1 MGNREK
7 KSTFFGGAA
16 ILAVGIAIVKLI
28 GALYKIPLGNIL
40 DDEGFGHFNNAY
52 IIYNLLL
59 MVSTAGLPVA
69 LSKSIS
75 EANAL
80 GRRNQVHRTFNVA
93 LVTFVVL
100 GAVSFAVMFL
110 LAQPLAD
117 LQGDGMAVHAVQ
129 AIAPACFF
137 VCVLSTFRGYA
148 QGHSNMVP
156 TAVSQIIEA
165 LGKLVIGLALA
176 WALVRAG
183 ASSADAAAGAIF
195 GVTCGAGICLIY
207 LIVEHV
213 HGRRSET
220 GRLTDTPEGHG
231 EILKKL
237 LVIAVPITLCAS
249 VTPITSWL
257 DTAQVQNILR
267 DTMNAQSAQW
277 YHDMELTDP
286 VVAAY
291 GAYQKA
297 ITIYN
302 LPSSFM
308 VAITASVI
316 PAISACRARRD
327 FRGAGRIA
335 ESSMRIGMLLALYN
349 LPSSFM
355 VAITASVIPAIS
367 ACRARRDFR
376 GAGRIAESSMR
387 IGMLLALPAG
397 IGLTVLSSPVMH
409 LLYPATDHAIA
420 DPSMMLLGIASIFVC
435 IMLVCNSVLQAS
447 GFVNL
452 PIFIMVAG
460 CAAKLIVNSFMVR
473 SMGAVGAAVGT
484 LVCYIIVAVLELLL
498 IKRVIPAAPSYTRVF
513 AKPMAAAGL
522 MGVAVWAVYGLL
534 SRLLDGGILA
544 TLGGIG
550 AGVVVY
556 AVLVVALKV
565 LSREDLALMPK
576 GDKIARL
583 LRL

>member
-16 ILAVGIAIVKLI
+16 ILAAGIAIVKLI
-28 GALYKIPLGNIL
+28 GALYKIPLGNVL
-40 DDEGFGHFNNAY
+40 DDEGYGHFNNAY
-52 IIYNLLL
+52 VIYNLLL

-75 EANAL
+75 EASTL
-80 GRRNQVHRTFNVA
+80 GKRNQVHRTFSVA
-93 LVTFVVL
+93 LAAFFVL
-100 GAVSFAVMFL
+100 GTISFAVMFA

-117 LQGDGMAVHAVQ
+117 LQGDGAAVQ
-129 AIAPACFF
+129 AVRAIAPACFF

-148 QGHSNMVP
+148 QGHGNMVP

-165 LGKLVIGLALA
+165 LGKLTIGLALA
-176 WALVRAG
+176 WLLVRAG

-207 LIVEHV
+207 LIVDHI
-213 HGRRSET
+213 HRRRSEP
-220 GRLTDTPEGHG
+220 GRPTDVPEAPGT
-231 EILKKL
+231 IFKRL
-237 LVIAVPITLCAS
+237 LVIAVPITLCSS

-267 DTMNAQSAQW
+267 DVMNAQPAQW
-277 YHDMELTDP
+277 YEAQKLLDPTVVDP

-316 PAISACRARRD
+316 PAISACRAKRD
-327 FRGAGRIA
+327 FQGAGRIA
-335 ESSMRIGMLLALYN
+335 ESSMR
-349 LPSSFM
+349 
-355 VAITASVIPAIS
+355 V
-367 ACRARRDFR
+367 
-376 GAGRIAESSMR
+376 
-387 IGMLLALPAG
+387 GMLLALPAG
-397 IGLTVLSSPVMH
+397 IGLSVLASPVMH
-409 LLYPATDHAIA
+409 FVYRSDTDYTIA
-420 DPSMMLLGIASIFVC
+420 DPSMMILGIASIFVC
-435 IMLVCNSVLQAS
+435 VMLVCSSVLQAS

-452 PIFIMVAG
+452 PIVIMVAG
-460 CAAKLIVNSFMVR
+460 CAAKLIVNNFMVR
-473 SMGAVGAAVGT
+473 HVGAVGAAVGT
-484 LVCYIIVAVLELLL
+484 LVCYVIVAVLELLL
-498 IKRVIPAAPSYTRVF
+498 IKRVIPSPPEYTRVF
-513 AKPMAAAGL
+513 AKPMVAAGV
-522 MGVAVWAVYGLL
+522 MGMAVWAAYGLVSRFMGNTL
-534 SRLLDGGILA
+534 STMAAICV
-544 TLGGIG
+544 
-550 AGVVVY
+550 GVVVY
-556 AVLVVALKV
+556 AVLVVALKAI
-565 LSREDLALMPK
+565 SREDLSLMPK

>member
-1 MGNREK
+1 MGKHEK

-16 ILAVGIAIVKLI
+16 ILAAGIAIVKLI
-28 GALYKIPLGNIL
+28 GALYKIPLFNIIG
-40 DDEGFGHFNNAY
+40 DEGTGHFNNAY
-52 IIYNLLL
+52 VIYNLLL

-75 EANAL
+75 EASTL
-80 GRRNQVHRTFNVA
+80 GKRNQVHRTFSVA
-93 LVTFVVL
+93 LAAFFVL
-100 GAVSFAVMFL
+100 GTISFAVMFA

-117 LQGDGMAVHAVQ
+117 LQGDGAAVQ
-129 AIAPACFF
+129 AVRAIAPACFF

-148 QGHSNMVP
+148 QGHGNMVP

-165 LGKLVIGLALA
+165 LGKLTIGLALA
-176 WALVRAG
+176 WLLVRAG

-207 LIVEHV
+207 LIVDHI
-213 HGRRSET
+213 HRRRSEP
-220 GRLTDTPEGHG
+220 GRPTDVPEAPGA
-231 EILKKL
+231 ILKRL

-267 DTMNAQSAQW
+267 DVMNAQPAQW
-277 YHDMELTDP
+277 YEAQKLLDPTVVDP

-316 PAISACRARRD
+316 PAISACRAKRD
-327 FRGAGRIA
+327 FQGAGRIA
-335 ESSMRIGMLLALYN
+335 ESSMR
-349 LPSSFM
+349 
-355 VAITASVIPAIS
+355 V
-367 ACRARRDFR
+367 
-376 GAGRIAESSMR
+376 
-387 IGMLLALPAG
+387 GMLLALPAG
-397 IGLTVLSSPVMH
+397 IGLSVLASPVMH
-409 LLYPATDHAIA
+409 FVYRSDTDYTIA
-420 DPSMMLLGIASIFVC
+420 DPSMMILGIASIFVC
-435 IMLVCNSVLQAS
+435 VMLVCSSVLQAS

-452 PIFIMVAG
+452 PIVIMVAG
-460 CAAKLIVNSFMVR
+460 CAAKLIVNNFMVR
-473 SMGAVGAAVGT
+473 HVGAVGAAVGT
-484 LVCYIIVAVLELLL
+484 LVCYVIVAVLELLL
-498 IKRVIPAAPSYTRVF
+498 IKRVIPSPPEYTRVF
-513 AKPMAAAGL
+513 AKPMVAAGV
-522 MGVAVWAVYGLL
+522 MGMAVWAAYGLVSRFMGNTL
-534 SRLLDGGILA
+534 STMAAICV
-544 TLGGIG
+544 
-550 AGVVVY
+550 GVVVY
-556 AVLVVALKV
+556 AVLVVALKAI
-565 LSREDLALMPK
+565 SREDLSLMPK

>member
-1 MGNREK
+1 MGKHEK

-16 ILAVGIAIVKLI
+16 ILAAGIAIVKLI
-28 GALYKIPLGNIL
+28 GALYKIPLFNIIG
-40 DDEGFGHFNNAY
+40 DEGTGHFNNAY
-52 IIYNLLL
+52 VIYNLLL

-75 EANAL
+75 EASTL
-80 GRRNQVHRTFNVA
+80 GKRNQVHRTFSVA
-93 LVTFVVL
+93 LAAFFVL
-100 GAVSFAVMFL
+100 GTISFAVMFA

-117 LQGDGMAVHAVQ
+117 LQGDGAAVQ
-129 AIAPACFF
+129 AVRAIAPACFF

-148 QGHSNMVP
+148 QGHGNMVP

-176 WALVRAG
+176 WVLVRAG

-207 LIVEHV
+207 LIVDHI
-213 HGRRSET
+213 HRRRSEP
-220 GRLTDTPEGHG
+220 GRPTDVPEAPGT
-231 EILKKL
+231 IFKRL
-237 LVIAVPITLCAS
+237 LVIAVPITLCSS

-267 DTMNAQSAQW
+267 DVMDAQPAQW
-277 YHDMELTDP
+277 YEAQKLLDPTVVDP

-316 PAISACRARRD
+316 PAISACRAKRD
-327 FRGAGRIA
+327 FQGAGRIA
-335 ESSMRIGMLLALYN
+335 ESSMR
-349 LPSSFM
+349 
-355 VAITASVIPAIS
+355 V
-367 ACRARRDFR
+367 
-376 GAGRIAESSMR
+376 
-387 IGMLLALPAG
+387 GMLLALPAG
-397 IGLTVLSSPVMH
+397 IGLSVLASPVMH
-409 LLYPATDHAIA
+409 FVYRSDTDYTIA
-420 DPSMMLLGIASIFVC
+420 DPSMMILGIASIFVC
-435 IMLVCNSVLQAS
+435 VMLVCSSVLQAS

-452 PIFIMVAG
+452 PIVIMVAG
-460 CAAKLIVNSFMVR
+460 CAAKLIVNNFMVR
-473 SMGAVGAAVGT
+473 HVGAVGAAVGT
-484 LVCYIIVAVLELLL
+484 LVCYVIVAVLELLL
-498 IKRVIPAAPSYTRVF
+498 IKRVIPSPPEYTRVF
-513 AKPMAAAGL
+513 AKPMVAAGV
-522 MGVAVWAVYGLL
+522 MGMAVWAAYGLVSRFMGNTL
-534 SRLLDGGILA
+534 STMAAICV
-544 TLGGIG
+544 
-550 AGVVVY
+550 GVVVY
-556 AVLVVALKV
+556 AVLVVALKAI
-565 LSREDLALMPK
+565 SREDLSLMPK

>member
-1 MGNREK
+1 MFPGNPDQVKGCGAPLSNQEK

-16 ILAVGIAIVKLI
+16 ILAAGIAIVKLI

-52 IIYNLLL
+52 VIYNLLL

-75 EANAL
+75 EASTL
-80 GRRNQVHRTFNVA
+80 GRRNQVRRIFNVA
-93 LVTFVVL
+93 LATFFIL
-100 GAVSFAVMFL
+100 GLVSFAVMFL
-110 LAQPLAD
+110 LAQPLAN
-117 LQGDGMAVHAVQ
+117 LQGDGMAVYAVQ

-176 WALVRAG
+176 WLLVWRG
-183 ASSADAAAGAIF
+183 ASSAVAAAGAIF
-195 GVTCGAGICLIY
+195 GVTCGAGICLVY
-207 LIVEHV
+207 LIFEHMARRRNEPRSSDRPES
-213 HGRRSET
+213 HGR
-220 GRLTDTPEGHG
+220 
-231 EILKKL
+231 ILRRL
-237 LVIAVPITLCAS
+237 LVIAVPITICAS

-267 DTMNAQSAQW
+267 DVMNAQSAEW
-277 YHDMELTDP
+277 YEAQNLVDP

-291 GAYQKA
+291 GSYQKA

-327 FRGAGRIA
+327 SRGAGRIA
-335 ESSMRIGMLLALYN
+335 ESSMR
-349 LPSSFM
+349 
-355 VAITASVIPAIS
+355 V
-367 ACRARRDFR
+367 
-376 GAGRIAESSMR
+376 
-387 IGMLLALPAG
+387 GMLLALPAG
-397 IGLTVLSSPVMH
+397 AGLMGLAGPIMN
-409 LLYPATDHAIA
+409 LLYADTDHAIA
-420 DPSMMLLGIASIFVC
+420 DPSMVILGAASIFVC
-435 IMLVCNSVLQAS
+435 IMLVCNSVLQAN
-447 GFVNL
+447 GFLRL
-452 PIFIMVAG
+452 PIFIMAAG
-460 CAAKLIVNSFMVR
+460 CAAKLAVNNFMVR

-484 LVCYIIVAVLELLL
+484 LVCYVIVAAAELVL
-498 IKRVIPAAPSYTRVF
+498 IKRGIPFPPSYSRVF
-513 AKPMAAAGL
+513 LKPLLAAAI
-522 MGVAVWAVYGLL
+522 MGGAVAWVYGFLEGLL
-534 SRLLDGGILA
+534 GGTLA
-544 TLGGIG
+544 TLGSICV
-550 AGVVVY
+550 GVGVY
-556 AVLVVALKV
+556 GVLILLLRAI
-565 LSREDLALMPK
+565 SREDLMLMPK
-576 GDKIARL
+576 GEKLAKI

>member
-1 MGNREK
+1 MGKHEK

-16 ILAVGIAIVKLI
+16 ILAAGIAIVKLI
-28 GALYKIPLGNIL
+28 GALYKIPLFNIIG
-40 DDEGFGHFNNAY
+40 DEGTGHFNNAY
-52 IIYNLLL
+52 VIYNLLL

-75 EANAL
+75 EASTL
-80 GRRNQVHRTFNVA
+80 GKRNQVHRTFSVA
-93 LVTFVVL
+93 LAAFFVL
-100 GAVSFAVMFL
+100 GTISFAVMFA

-117 LQGDGMAVHAVQ
+117 LQGDGAAVQ
-129 AIAPACFF
+129 AVRAIAPACFF

-148 QGHSNMVP
+148 QGHGNMVP

-165 LGKLVIGLALA
+165 LGKLTIGLALA
-176 WALVRAG
+176 WLLVRAG

-207 LIVEHV
+207 LIVDHI
-213 HGRRSET
+213 HRRRSEP
-220 GRLTDTPEGHG
+220 GRPTDVPEAPGT
-231 EILKKL
+231 IFKRL
-237 LVIAVPITLCAS
+237 LVIAVPITLCSS

-267 DTMNAQSAQW
+267 DVMDAQPAQW
-277 YHDMELTDP
+277 YEAQKLVDPTVVDP

-327 FRGAGRIA
+327 FQGAGRIA
-335 ESSMRIGMLLALYN
+335 ESSMR
-349 LPSSFM
+349 
-355 VAITASVIPAIS
+355 V
-367 ACRARRDFR
+367 
-376 GAGRIAESSMR
+376 
-387 IGMLLALPAG
+387 GMLLALPAG
-397 IGLTVLSSPVMH
+397 IGLSVLASPVMH
-409 LLYPATDHAIA
+409 FVYRSDTDYTIA
-420 DPSMMLLGIASIFVC
+420 DPSMMILGIASIFVC
-435 IMLVCNSVLQAS
+435 VMLVCSSVLQAS

-452 PIFIMVAG
+452 PIVIMVAG
-460 CAAKLIVNSFMVR
+460 CAAKLIVNNFMVR
-473 SMGAVGAAVGT
+473 HVGAVGAAVGT
-484 LVCYIIVAVLELLL
+484 LVCYVIVAVLELLL
-498 IKRVIPAAPSYTRVF
+498 IKRVIPSPPEYTRVF
-513 AKPMAAAGL
+513 AKPMVAAGV
-522 MGVAVWAVYGLL
+522 MGMAVWAAYGLVSRFMGNTL
-534 SRLLDGGILA
+534 STMA
-544 TLGGIG
+544 AIG
-550 AGVVVY
+550 VGVVVY
-556 AVLVVALKV
+556 AVLVVALKAI
-565 LSREDLALMPK
+565 SREDLSLMPK

>member
-335 ESSMRIGMLLALYN
+335 ESSMRIGMLLAL
-349 LPSSFM
+349 
-355 VAITASVIPAIS
+355 
-367 ACRARRDFR
+367 
-376 GAGRIAESSMR
+376 
-387 IGMLLALPAG
+387 PAG

>member
-1 MGNREK
+1 M
-7 KSTFFGGAA
+7 

-52 IIYNLLL
+52 VIYNLLL

-69 LSKSIS
+69 LSKTIS

-80 GRRNQVHRTFNVA
+80 GKRNQVHRVFQVA
-93 LVTFVVL
+93 LITFFLLGTVTFL
-100 GAVSFAVMFL
+100 VMFT
-110 LAQPLAD
+110 LAQPLAN
-117 LQGDGMAVHAVQ
+117 LQGDGMAVYAVQ

-156 TAVSQIIEA
+156 TAVSQVIEA

-176 WALVRAG
+176 WYLVQKG
-183 ASSADAAAGAIF
+183 ADSAVSAAGAIF
-195 GVTCGAGICLIY
+195 GVTCGAGLCLIY
-207 LIVEHV
+207 LIIDHILRRQRE
-213 HGRRSET
+213 HGRSE
-220 GRLTDTPEGHG
+220 DQPEPHG
-231 EILKKL
+231 DILRRL

-267 DTMNAQSAQW
+267 DVMDAQPAQW
-277 YHDMELTDP
+277 YEAQKLVDPTVVDP

-308 VAITASVI
+308 VALTASVV
-316 PAISACRARRD
+316 PAIAACRARRD

-335 ESSMRIGMLLALYN
+335 ESSLRVGML
-349 LPSSFM
+349 
-355 VAITASVIPAIS
+355 I
-367 ACRARRDFR
+367 
-376 GAGRIAESSMR
+376 
-387 IGMLLALPAG
+387 ALPAG
-397 IGLTVLSSPVMH
+397 AGLLFLGGPIME
-409 LLYPATDHAIA
+409 LLYSSTDHAIA
-420 DPSMMLLGIASIFVC
+420 DPSMMLLGVASIFVC
-435 IMLVCNSVLQAS
+435 VMLVCNSILQAS

-452 PIFIMVAG
+452 PIFIMIVG
-460 CAAKLIVNSFMVR
+460 CAAKLIVNNFMVR
-473 SMGAVGAAVGT
+473 QMGAVGAAVGT
-484 LVCYIIVAVLELLL
+484 LVCYIIVAALELTL
-498 IKRVIPAAPSYTRVF
+498 IKRVIPAAPSYGRVF
-513 AKPMAAAGL
+513 VKPLFASL
-522 MGVAVWAVYGLL
+522 VMGVAVWAIHGLL
-534 SRLLDGGILA
+534 EPLLGNSLA
-544 TLGGIG
+544 TLGAI
-550 AGVVVY
+550 AVGVLVY
-556 AVLVVALKV
+556 AVLVVV
-565 LSREDLALMPK
+565 LRAISREDLSLMPK
-576 GDKIARL
+576 GDKIAKI

>member
-1 MGNREK
+1 MGNREQ

-52 IIYNLLL
+52 VIYNLLL

-75 EANAL
+75 EASTL
-80 GRRNQVHRTFNVA
+80 GRRNQVHRIFNVA
-93 LVTFVVL
+93 LVTFFVL
-100 GAVSFAVMFL
+100 GTISFAVMFA

-117 LQGDGMAVHAVQ
+117 LQGDGAAVQ
-129 AIAPACFF
+129 AVRAIAPACFF

-148 QGHSNMVP
+148 QGHGNMVP

-165 LGKLVIGLALA
+165 LGKLVIGLALS
-176 WALVRAG
+176 WVLVRAG

-213 HGRRSET
+213 HRRRSEP
-220 GRLTDTPEGHG
+220 GRPTDVPEPPGT
-231 EILKKL
+231 ILKRL

-267 DTMNAQSAQW
+267 DVMNAQPAQW
-277 YHDMELTDP
+277 YEAQKLLDPDVVDP

-327 FRGAGRIA
+327 YQGAGRIA
-335 ESSMRIGMLLALYN
+335 ESSMRM
-349 LPSSFM
+349 
-355 VAITASVIPAIS
+355 
-367 ACRARRDFR
+367 
-376 GAGRIAESSMR
+376 
-387 IGMLLALPAG
+387 GMLLALPAG
-397 IGLTVLSSPVMH
+397 VGLAVLSSPIMY
-409 LLYPATDHAIA
+409 LLYADSDHAIA
-420 DPSMMLLGIASIFVC
+420 DPSMMILGIASIFVC
-435 IMLVCNSVLQAS
+435 VMLVCNSVLQAS

-452 PIFIMVAG
+452 PIFIMIAG
-460 CAAKLIVNSFMVR
+460 CAAKLIVNNFMVR
-473 SMGAVGAAVGT
+473 QMGAVGAAVGT
-484 LVCYIIVAVLELLL
+484 LVCYVIVAVLELLL
-498 IKRVIPAAPSYTRVF
+498 IKRVIPAPPRYTQVF
-513 AKPMAAAGL
+513 AKPMVAAGV
-522 MGVAVWAVYGLL
+522 MGMAVWAAYGLA
-534 SRLLDGGILA
+534 SRLFGN
-544 TLGGIG
+544 TLSTLIAIA
-550 AGVVVY
+550 AGVAVY
-556 AVLVVALKV
+556 AVLVVVLKAI
-565 LSREDLALMPK
+565 SREDLALMPK
-576 GDKIARL
+576 GDKIAKL

>member
-1 MGNREK
+1 MGKHEK

-16 ILAVGIAIVKLI
+16 ILAAGIAIVKLI
-28 GALYKIPLGNIL
+28 GALYKIPLFNIIG
-40 DDEGFGHFNNAY
+40 DEGTGHFNNAY
-52 IIYNLLL
+52 VIYNLLL

-75 EANAL
+75 EASTL
-80 GRRNQVHRTFNVA
+80 GKRNQVHRTFSVA
-93 LVTFVVL
+93 LAAFFVL
-100 GAVSFAVMFL
+100 GTISFAVMFA

-117 LQGDGMAVHAVQ
+117 LQGDGAAVQ
-129 AIAPACFF
+129 AVRAIAPACFF

-148 QGHSNMVP
+148 QGHGNMVP

-165 LGKLVIGLALA
+165 LGKLTIGLALA
-176 WALVRAG
+176 WLLVRAG

-207 LIVEHV
+207 LIVDHI
-213 HGRRSET
+213 HRRRSEP
-220 GRLTDTPEGHG
+220 GRPTDVPEAPGT
-231 EILKKL
+231 IFKRL
-237 LVIAVPITLCAS
+237 LVIAVPITLCSS

-267 DTMNAQSAQW
+267 DVMNAQPAQW
-277 YHDMELTDP
+277 YEAQKLLDPTVVDP

-327 FRGAGRIA
+327 FQGAGRIA
-335 ESSMRIGMLLALYN
+335 ESSMR
-349 LPSSFM
+349 
-355 VAITASVIPAIS
+355 V
-367 ACRARRDFR
+367 
-376 GAGRIAESSMR
+376 
-387 IGMLLALPAG
+387 GMLLALPAG
-397 IGLTVLSSPVMH
+397 IGLSVLASPVMH
-409 LLYPATDHAIA
+409 FVYRSDTDYTIA
-420 DPSMMLLGIASIFVC
+420 DPSMMILGIASIFVC
-435 IMLVCNSVLQAS
+435 VMLVCSSVLQAS

-452 PIFIMVAG
+452 PIVIMVAG
-460 CAAKLIVNSFMVR
+460 CAAKLIVNNFMVR
-473 SMGAVGAAVGT
+473 HVGAVGAAVGT
-484 LVCYIIVAVLELLL
+484 LVCYVIVAVLELLL
-498 IKRVIPAAPSYTRVF
+498 IKRVIPSPPEYTRVF
-513 AKPMAAAGL
+513 AKPMVAAGV
-522 MGVAVWAVYGLL
+522 MGMAVWAAYGLVSRFMGNTL
-534 SRLLDGGILA
+534 STMAAICV
-544 TLGGIG
+544 
-550 AGVVVY
+550 GVVVY
-556 AVLVVALKV
+556 AVLVVALKAI
-565 LSREDLALMPK
+565 SREDLSLMPK

>member
-1 MGNREK
+1 MGNREQ

-52 IIYNLLL
+52 VIYNLLL

-75 EANAL
+75 EASTL
-80 GRRNQVHRTFNVA
+80 GRRNQVHRIFNVA
-93 LVTFVVL
+93 LVTFFVL
-100 GAVSFAVMFL
+100 GTISFAVMFA

-117 LQGDGMAVHAVQ
+117 LQGDGAAVQ
-129 AIAPACFF
+129 AVRAIAPACFF

-148 QGHSNMVP
+148 QGHGNMVP

-165 LGKLVIGLALA
+165 LGKLVIGLALS
-176 WALVRAG
+176 WVLVRAG

-207 LIVEHV
+207 LIVEHI
-213 HGRRSET
+213 HRRRSEP
-220 GRLTDTPEGHG
+220 GRPTDVPEPPGT
-231 EILKKL
+231 ILKRL

-267 DTMNAQSAQW
+267 DVMNAQPAQW
-277 YHDMELTDP
+277 YEAQKLLDPDVVDP

-327 FRGAGRIA
+327 YQGAGRIA
-335 ESSMRIGMLLALYN
+335 ESSMRM
-349 LPSSFM
+349 
-355 VAITASVIPAIS
+355 
-367 ACRARRDFR
+367 
-376 GAGRIAESSMR
+376 
-387 IGMLLALPAG
+387 GMLLALPAG
-397 IGLTVLSSPVMH
+397 VGLAVLSSPIMY
-409 LLYPATDHAIA
+409 LLYADSDHAIA
-420 DPSMMLLGIASIFVC
+420 DPSMMILGIASIFVC
-435 IMLVCNSVLQAS
+435 VMLVCNSVLQAS

-452 PIFIMVAG
+452 PIFIMIAG
-460 CAAKLIVNSFMVR
+460 CAAKLIVNNFMVR
-473 SMGAVGAAVGT
+473 QMGAVGAAVGT
-484 LVCYIIVAVLELLL
+484 LVCYVIVAVLELLL
-498 IKRVIPAAPSYTRVF
+498 IKRVIPAPPRYTQVF
-513 AKPMAAAGL
+513 AKPMVAAGV
-522 MGVAVWAVYGLL
+522 MGMAVWAAYGLV
-534 SRLLDGGILA
+534 SRLFGN
-544 TLGGIG
+544 TLSTLIAIA
-550 AGVVVY
+550 AGVAVY
-556 AVLVVALKV
+556 AVLVVVLKAI
-565 LSREDLALMPK
+565 SREDLALMPK
-576 GDKIARL
+576 GDKIAKL

>member
-1 MGNREK
+1 MGNREQ

-52 IIYNLLL
+52 VIYNLLL

-75 EANAL
+75 EASTL
-80 GRRNQVHRTFNVA
+80 GRRNQVHRIFNVA
-93 LVTFVVL
+93 LVTFFVL
-100 GAVSFAVMFL
+100 GTVSFVVMFA

-117 LQGDGMAVHAVQ
+117 LQGDGAAVQ
-129 AIAPACFF
+129 AVRAIAPACFF

-148 QGHSNMVP
+148 QGHGNMVP

-165 LGKLVIGLALA
+165 LGKLVIGLALS
-176 WALVRAG
+176 WVLVRAG

-213 HGRRSET
+213 HRRRSEP
-220 GRLTDTPEGHG
+220 GRPTDVPEPPGT
-231 EILKKL
+231 ILKRL

-267 DTMNAQSAQW
+267 DVMNAQPAQW
-277 YHDMELTDP
+277 YEAQKLLDPDVVDP

-327 FRGAGRIA
+327 YQGAGRIA
-335 ESSMRIGMLLALYN
+335 ESSMRM
-349 LPSSFM
+349 
-355 VAITASVIPAIS
+355 
-367 ACRARRDFR
+367 
-376 GAGRIAESSMR
+376 
-387 IGMLLALPAG
+387 GMLLALPAG
-397 IGLTVLSSPVMH
+397 VGLAVLSSPIMY
-409 LLYPATDHAIA
+409 LLYADSDHAIA
-420 DPSMMLLGIASIFVC
+420 DPSMMILGIASIFVC
-435 IMLVCNSVLQAS
+435 VMLVCNSVLQAS

-452 PIFIMVAG
+452 PIFIMIAG
-460 CAAKLIVNSFMVR
+460 CAAKLIVNNFMVR
-473 SMGAVGAAVGT
+473 QMGAVGAAVGT
-484 LVCYIIVAVLELLL
+484 LVCYVIVAVLELLL
-498 IKRVIPAAPSYTRVF
+498 IKRVIPAPPRYTQVF
-513 AKPMAAAGL
+513 AKPMVAAGV
-522 MGVAVWAVYGLL
+522 MGMAVWAAYGLA
-534 SRLLDGGILA
+534 SRLFGN
-544 TLGGIG
+544 TLSTLIAIA
-550 AGVVVY
+550 AGVAVY
-556 AVLVVALKV
+556 AVLVVVLKAI
-565 LSREDLALMPK
+565 SREDLALMPK
-576 GDKIARL
+576 GDKIAKL

>member
-1 MGNREK
+1 MGKHEK

-16 ILAVGIAIVKLI
+16 ILAAGIAIVKLI

-52 IIYNLLL
+52 VIYNLLL

-75 EANAL
+75 EASTL
-80 GRRNQVHRTFNVA
+80 GRRNQVHRIFNVA
-93 LVTFVVL
+93 LVTFFVL
-100 GAVSFAVMFL
+100 GTVSFVVMFA

-117 LQGDGMAVHAVQ
+117 LQGDGAAVQ
-129 AIAPACFF
+129 AVRAISPACFF

-148 QGHSNMVP
+148 QGHGNMVP

-165 LGKLVIGLALA
+165 LGKLIIGLALS
-176 WALVRAG
+176 WVLVRAG

-213 HGRRSET
+213 HRRRSEP
-220 GRLTDTPEGHG
+220 GRPTDVPEPPGT
-231 EILKKL
+231 ILKRL

-267 DTMNAQSAQW
+267 DVMNAQPAQW
-277 YHDMELTDP
+277 YEAQKLLDPDVVDP

-327 FRGAGRIA
+327 YQGAGRIA
-335 ESSMRIGMLLALYN
+335 ESSMRM
-349 LPSSFM
+349 
-355 VAITASVIPAIS
+355 
-367 ACRARRDFR
+367 
-376 GAGRIAESSMR
+376 
-387 IGMLLALPAG
+387 GMLLALPAG
-397 IGLTVLSSPVMH
+397 VGLAVLSSPIMY
-409 LLYPATDHAIA
+409 LLYADSDHAIA
-420 DPSMMLLGIASIFVC
+420 DPSMMILGIASIFVC
-435 IMLVCNSVLQAS
+435 VMLVCNSVLQAS

-452 PIFIMVAG
+452 PIFIMIAG
-460 CAAKLIVNSFMVR
+460 CAAKLIVNNFMVR
-473 SMGAVGAAVGT
+473 QMGAVGAAVGT
-484 LVCYIIVAVLELLL
+484 LVCYVIVAVLELLL
-498 IKRVIPAAPSYTRVF
+498 IKRVIPAPPRYTQVF
-513 AKPMAAAGL
+513 AKPMVAAGV
-522 MGVAVWAVYGLL
+522 MGMAVWAAYGLA
-534 SRLLDGGILA
+534 SRLFGN
-544 TLGGIG
+544 TLSTLIAIA
-550 AGVVVY
+550 AGVAVY
-556 AVLVVALKV
+556 AVLVVVLKAI
-565 LSREDLALMPK
+565 SREDLALMPK
-576 GDKIARL
+576 GDKIAKL

>member
-1 MGNREK
+1 MGKHEK

-16 ILAVGIAIVKLI
+16 ILAAGIAIVKLI
-28 GALYKIPLGNIL
+28 GALYKIPLFNIIG
-40 DDEGFGHFNNAY
+40 DEGTGHFNNAY
-52 IIYNLLL
+52 VIYNLLL

-75 EANAL
+75 EASTL
-80 GRRNQVHRTFNVA
+80 GKRNQVHRTFSVA
-93 LVTFVVL
+93 LAAFFVL
-100 GAVSFAVMFL
+100 GTISFAVMFA

-117 LQGDGMAVHAVQ
+117 LQGDGAAVQ
-129 AIAPACFF
+129 AVRAIAPACFF

-148 QGHSNMVP
+148 QGHGNMVP

-165 LGKLVIGLALA
+165 LGKLTIGLALA
-176 WALVRAG
+176 WLLVRAG

-207 LIVEHV
+207 LIVDHI
-213 HGRRSET
+213 HRRRSEP
-220 GRLTDTPEGHG
+220 GRPTDVPEAPGT
-231 EILKKL
+231 IFKRL
-237 LVIAVPITLCAS
+237 LVIAVPITLCSS

-267 DTMNAQSAQW
+267 DVMNAQPAQW
-277 YHDMELTDP
+277 YEAQKLLDPTVVDP

-316 PAISACRARRD
+316 PAISACRAKRD
-327 FRGAGRIA
+327 FQGAGRIA
-335 ESSMRIGMLLALYN
+335 ESSMR
-349 LPSSFM
+349 
-355 VAITASVIPAIS
+355 V
-367 ACRARRDFR
+367 
-376 GAGRIAESSMR
+376 
-387 IGMLLALPAG
+387 GMLLALPAG
-397 IGLTVLSSPVMH
+397 IGLSVLASPVMH
-409 LLYPATDHAIA
+409 FVYRSDTDYTIA
-420 DPSMMLLGIASIFVC
+420 DPSMMILGIASIFVC
-435 IMLVCNSVLQAS
+435 VMLVCSSVLQAS

-452 PIFIMVAG
+452 PIVIMVAG
-460 CAAKLIVNSFMVR
+460 CAAKLIVNNFMVR
-473 SMGAVGAAVGT
+473 QVGAVGAAVGT

-498 IKRVIPAAPSYTRVF
+498 IKRVIPSPPEYTRVF
-513 AKPMAAAGL
+513 AKPMVAAGV
-522 MGVAVWAVYGLL
+522 MGMAVWAAYGLVSRFMGNTL
-534 SRLLDGGILA
+534 STMAAICV
-544 TLGGIG
+544 
-550 AGVVVY
+550 GVVVY
-556 AVLVVALKV
+556 AVLVVVLKAI
-565 LSREDLALMPK
+565 SREDLSLMPK

>member
-1 MGNREK
+1 MGNREQ

-52 IIYNLLL
+52 VIYNLLL

-75 EANAL
+75 EASTL
-80 GRRNQVHRTFNVA
+80 GRRNQVHRIFNVA
-93 LVTFVVL
+93 LVTFFVL
-100 GAVSFAVMFL
+100 GTISFAVMFA

-117 LQGDGMAVHAVQ
+117 LQGDGAAVQ
-129 AIAPACFF
+129 AVRAIAPACFF

-148 QGHSNMVP
+148 QGHGNMVP

-165 LGKLVIGLALA
+165 LGKLVIGLALS
-176 WALVRAG
+176 WVLVRAG

-207 LIVEHV
+207 LIVEHI
-213 HGRRSET
+213 HRRRSEP
-220 GRLTDTPEGHG
+220 GRPTDVPEPPGT
-231 EILKKL
+231 ILKRL

-267 DTMNAQSAQW
+267 DVMNAQPAQW
-277 YHDMELTDP
+277 YEAQQLLDPDVVDP

-327 FRGAGRIA
+327 YQGAGRIA
-335 ESSMRIGMLLALYN
+335 ESSMRM
-349 LPSSFM
+349 
-355 VAITASVIPAIS
+355 
-367 ACRARRDFR
+367 
-376 GAGRIAESSMR
+376 
-387 IGMLLALPAG
+387 GMLLALPAG
-397 IGLTVLSSPVMH
+397 VGLAVLSSPIMY
-409 LLYPATDHAIA
+409 LLYADSDHAIA
-420 DPSMMLLGIASIFVC
+420 DPSMMILGIASIFVC
-435 IMLVCNSVLQAS
+435 VMLVCNSVLQAS

-452 PIFIMVAG
+452 PIFIMIAG
-460 CAAKLIVNSFMVR
+460 CAAKLIVNNFMVR
-473 SMGAVGAAVGT
+473 QMGAVGAAVGT
-484 LVCYIIVAVLELLL
+484 LVCYVIVAVLELLL
-498 IKRVIPAAPSYTRVF
+498 IKRVIPAPPRYTQVF
-513 AKPMAAAGL
+513 AKPMVAAGV
-522 MGVAVWAVYGLL
+522 MGMAVWAAYGLV
-534 SRLLDGGILA
+534 SRLFGN
-544 TLGGIG
+544 TLSTLIAIA
-550 AGVVVY
+550 AGVAVY
-556 AVLVVALKV
+556 AVLVVVLKAI
-565 LSREDLALMPK
+565 SREDLALMPK
-576 GDKIARL
+576 GDKIAKL

>member
-1 MGNREK
+1 MGKHEK

-16 ILAVGIAIVKLI
+16 ILAAGIAIVKLI

-52 IIYNLLL
+52 VIYNLLL

-69 LSKSIS
+69 LSKTIS

-80 GRRNQVHRTFNVA
+80 GKRNQVHRVFQVA
-93 LVTFVVL
+93 LITFFLMGTVTFL
-100 GAVSFAVMFL
+100 VMFT
-110 LAQPLAD
+110 LAQPLAN
-117 LQGDGMAVHAVQ
+117 LQGDGMAVYAVQ

-156 TAVSQIIEA
+156 TAVSQVIEA

-176 WALVRAG
+176 WYLVQKG
-183 ASSADAAAGAIF
+183 ADSAVSAAGAIF
-195 GVTCGAGICLIY
+195 GVTCGAGLCLIY
-207 LIVEHV
+207 LIIDHILRRQRE
-213 HGRRSET
+213 HGRSE
-220 GRLTDTPEGHG
+220 DQPEPHG
-231 EILKKL
+231 DILRRL

-267 DTMNAQSAQW
+267 DILNAQPAEW
-277 YHDMELTDP
+277 YSQMELTDP

-308 VAITASVI
+308 VALTASVV
-316 PAISACRARRD
+316 PAIAACRARRD

-335 ESSMRIGMLLALYN
+335 ESSLRVGML
-349 LPSSFM
+349 
-355 VAITASVIPAIS
+355 I
-367 ACRARRDFR
+367 
-376 GAGRIAESSMR
+376 
-387 IGMLLALPAG
+387 ALPAG
-397 IGLTVLSSPVMH
+397 AGLLFLGGPIME
-409 LLYPATDHAIA
+409 LLYSSTDHAIA
-420 DPSMMLLGIASIFVC
+420 DPSMMLLGVASIFVC
-435 IMLVCNSVLQAS
+435 VMLVCNSILQAS

-452 PIFIMVAG
+452 PIFIMIVG
-460 CAAKLIVNSFMVR
+460 CAAKLIVNNFMVR
-473 SMGAVGAAVGT
+473 QMGAVGAAVGT
-484 LVCYIIVAVLELLL
+484 LVCYIIVAALELTL
-498 IKRVIPAAPSYTRVF
+498 IKRVIPAAPSYGRVF
-513 AKPMAAAGL
+513 VKPLFASL
-522 MGVAVWAVYGLL
+522 VMGVAVWAIHGLL
-534 SRLLDGGILA
+534 EPLLGNSLA
-544 TLGGIG
+544 TLGAI
-550 AGVVVY
+550 AVGVLVY
-556 AVLVVALKV
+556 AVLVVV
-565 LSREDLALMPK
+565 LRAISREDLSLMPK
-576 GDKIARL
+576 GDKIAKI

>member
-1 MGNREK
+1 MGNREQ

-52 IIYNLLL
+52 VIYNLLL

-75 EANAL
+75 EASTL
-80 GRRNQVHRTFNVA
+80 GRRNQVHRIFNVA
-93 LVTFVVL
+93 LVTFFVL
-100 GAVSFAVMFL
+100 GTISFAVMFA

-117 LQGDGMAVHAVQ
+117 LQGDGAAVQ
-129 AIAPACFF
+129 AVRAIAPACFF

-148 QGHSNMVP
+148 QGHGNMVP

-165 LGKLVIGLALA
+165 LGKLVIGLALS
-176 WALVRAG
+176 WVLVRAG

-207 LIVEHV
+207 LIVEHI
-213 HGRRSET
+213 HRRRSEP
-220 GRLTDTPEGHG
+220 GRPTDVPEPPGT
-231 EILKKL
+231 ILKRL

-267 DTMNAQSAQW
+267 DVMNAQPAQW
-277 YHDMELTDP
+277 YEAQKLLDPDVVDP

-327 FRGAGRIA
+327 YQGAGRIA
-335 ESSMRIGMLLALYN
+335 ESSMRM
-349 LPSSFM
+349 
-355 VAITASVIPAIS
+355 
-367 ACRARRDFR
+367 
-376 GAGRIAESSMR
+376 
-387 IGMLLALPAG
+387 GMLLALPAG
-397 IGLTVLSSPVMH
+397 VGLAVLSSPIMY
-409 LLYPATDHAIA
+409 LLYADSDHAIA
-420 DPSMMLLGIASIFVC
+420 DPSMMILGIASIFVC
-435 IMLVCNSVLQAS
+435 VMLVCNSVLQAS

-452 PIFIMVAG
+452 PIFIMITG
-460 CAAKLIVNSFMVR
+460 CAAKLIVNNFMVR
-473 SMGAVGAAVGT
+473 QMGAVGAAVGT
-484 LVCYIIVAVLELLL
+484 LVCYVIVAVLELLL
-498 IKRVIPAAPSYTRVF
+498 IKRVIPAPPRYTQVF
-513 AKPMAAAGL
+513 AKPMVAAGV
-522 MGVAVWAVYGLL
+522 MGMAVWAAYGLV
-534 SRLLDGGILA
+534 SRLFGN
-544 TLGGIG
+544 TLSTLIAIA
-550 AGVVVY
+550 AGVAVY
-556 AVLVVALKV
+556 AVLVVVLKAI
-565 LSREDLALMPK
+565 SREDLALMPK
-576 GDKIARL
+576 GDKIAKL

>member
-1 MGNREK
+1 MGNREQ

-52 IIYNLLL
+52 VIYNLLL

-75 EANAL
+75 EASTL
-80 GRRNQVHRTFNVA
+80 GRRNQVHRIFNVA
-93 LVTFVVL
+93 LVTFFVL
-100 GAVSFAVMFL
+100 GTISFAVMFA

-117 LQGDGMAVHAVQ
+117 LQGDGAAVQ
-129 AIAPACFF
+129 AVRAIAPACFF

-148 QGHSNMVP
+148 QGHANMVP

-176 WALVRAG
+176 WVLVRAG

-207 LIVEHV
+207 LIVEHI
-213 HGRRSET
+213 HRRRSEP
-220 GRLTDTPEGHG
+220 GRPTDVPEPPGT
-231 EILKKL
+231 ILKRL

-267 DTMNAQSAQW
+267 DVMNAQPAQW
-277 YHDMELTDP
+277 YEAQKLLDPDVVDP

-327 FRGAGRIA
+327 YQGAGRIA
-335 ESSMRIGMLLALYN
+335 ESSMRM
-349 LPSSFM
+349 
-355 VAITASVIPAIS
+355 
-367 ACRARRDFR
+367 
-376 GAGRIAESSMR
+376 
-387 IGMLLALPAG
+387 GMLLALPAG
-397 IGLTVLSSPVMH
+397 VGLAVLSSPIMY
-409 LLYPATDHAIA
+409 LLYADSDHAIA
-420 DPSMMLLGIASIFVC
+420 DPSMMILGIASIFVC
-435 IMLVCNSVLQAS
+435 VMLVCNSVLQAS

-452 PIFIMVAG
+452 PIFIMIAG
-460 CAAKLIVNSFMVR
+460 CAAKLIVNNFMVR
-473 SMGAVGAAVGT
+473 QMGAVGAAVGT
-484 LVCYIIVAVLELLL
+484 LVCYVIVAVLELLL
-498 IKRVIPAAPSYTRVF
+498 IKRVIPAPPRYTQVF
-513 AKPMAAAGL
+513 AKPMVAAGV
-522 MGVAVWAVYGLL
+522 MGMAVWAAYRLV
-534 SRLLDGGILA
+534 SRLFGN
-544 TLGGIG
+544 TLSTLIAIA
-550 AGVVVY
+550 AGVAVY
-556 AVLVVALKV
+556 AVLVVVLKAI
-565 LSREDLALMPK
+565 SREDLALMPK
-576 GDKIARL
+576 GDKIAKL